1 MLTQYNLKMPH
12 AVYGGENAMDNV
24 TAIIRARGA
33 KKVAMFTD
41 KGIEGAGLFALPEEA
56 VKAAGADYY
65 VLDDLPAEPSYMA
78 VQKLVDEFKH
88 SGADLFVAC
97 GGSGMAAAKRARV
110 RATEESGVKELL
122 DDPGRAQRGVPIV
135 LTPPTA
141 GTGAEV
147 TPNAIVAVPEKE
159 LKVGIVNEHMIAD
172 YVILDARMIKN
183 LPRKIAAA
191 TGVDALAHCIECF
204 TSSKANPF
212 SDLYALEGLDLIL
225 NNIEAACDDPE
236 AVDMPI
242 VLYNIPARTGN
253 ALAPAT
259 VARLAQID
267 NIVGAKDSSGN
278 FTNILAYIDAG
289 NTKKNGKFS
298 TLSGNDQLIIWNLLA
313 GGTGGIAGCANVY
326 PHTMASIYDL
336 FMEGRIEEAKAANAS
351 IASFRACF
359 KYGNPNTIVKTAVA
373 MLGYTVGKCRA
384 PFNQVPEE
392 GIKALE
398 KVLKENA
405 EKGMC

>member
-1 MLTQYNLKMPH
+1 MK
-12 AVYGGENAMDNV
+12 AVE
-24 TAIIRARGA
+24 I
-33 KKVAMFTD
+33 
-41 KGIEGAGLFALPEEA
+41 KGIIPPIITPMNDDESINVAELRAQVNRQIEG
-56 VKAAGADYY
+56 
-65 VLDDLPAEPSYMA
+65 
-78 VQKLVDEFKH
+78 
-88 SGADLFVAC
+88 
-97 GGSGMAAAKRARV
+97 
-110 RATEESGVKELL
+110 GVHAIFCFGTNGEGYILNGKEKELVL
-122 DDPGRAQRGVPIV
+122 RTVIEETNGRVPV
-135 LTPPTA
+135 YA
-141 GTGAEV
+141 GTGCISTKETIEQSKMAQALGADV
-147 TPNAIVAVPEKE
+147 LSIITPSS
-159 LKVGIVNEHMIAD
+159 
-172 YVILDARMIKN
+172 
-183 LPRKIAAA
+183 AAA
-191 TGVDALAHCIECF
+191 SQNELYEHY
-204 TSSKANPF
+204 KAV
-212 SDLYALEGLDLIL
+212 A
-225 NNIEAACDDPE
+225 E

-278 FTNILAYIDAG
+278 FANILAYIDAG
-289 NTKKNGKFS
+289 NSKKNGKFS

-326 PHTMASIYDL
+326 PHTMASIYNL
-336 FMEGRIEEAKAANAS
+336 FMEGKIEEAKAANAS

-373 MLGYTVGKCRA
+373 MLGYNVGKCRA

-392 GIKALE
+392 GVKALE